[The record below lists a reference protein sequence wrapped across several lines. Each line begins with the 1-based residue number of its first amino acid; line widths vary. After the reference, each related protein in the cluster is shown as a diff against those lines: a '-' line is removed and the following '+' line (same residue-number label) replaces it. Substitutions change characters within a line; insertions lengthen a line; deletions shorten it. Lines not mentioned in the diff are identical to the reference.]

1 MDFSVG
7 NKFIGIGY
15 NYAMKKTKKKKK
27 PNFTI
32 ILFII
37 CEKQNSTIYSQID
50 SRNTICKLN
59 YAYFNQN
66 F

>member
-27 PNFTI
+27 KPNFTI

-37 CEKQNSTIYSQID
+37 CEK
-50 SRNTICKLN
+50 
-59 YAYFNQN
+59 
-66 F
+66 

>member
-27 PNFTI
+27 KAKFHNNF
-32 ILFII
+32 
-37 CEKQNSTIYSQID
+37 IY
-50 SRNTICKLN
+50 NM
-59 YAYFNQN
+59 
-66 F
+66 